1 MMQISL
7 TTTGRRTG
15 IPRKVTLYAF
25 PDADRLVVV
34 GSLGG
39 APRDPW
45 WAANL
50 RAEPRA
56 TVHIGRDV
64 REVRAT
70 EVDGPERDRLWHL
83 VCEGFPMYATYQRQ
97 TTRMIPLFALEP
109 ARRVPG

>member
-1 MMQISL
+1 MQISL

-15 IPRKVTLYAF
+15 MPRKVTLYAF

-34 GSLGG
+34 ASLGG

-56 TVHIGRDV
+56 TVHLGRDA
-64 REVRAT
+64 RAVRAQ
-70 EVDGPERDRLWHL
+70 EVAAPERDRLWRL
-83 VCEGFPMYATYQRQ
+83 VCEGFPMYATYQRK
-97 TTRMIPLFALEP
+97 TTRIIPLFALEP
-109 ARRVPG
+109 VPDTPG